1 MQNQTI
7 IEAQT
12 YTCHYIEREDRL
24 LLTINYQD
32 VEKRIDFWI
41 TRAFLVKLLPYF
53 FDYVTVEKEETT
65 NDKYATNPTDN
76 STFAL
81 TQQKPILLESIDFE
95 PLKNKGMKIVL
106 KNLENNIFCIAVL
119 DNNIFKSFVELL
131 TKTAPSFDWGIAN
144 II

>member
-7 IEAQT
+7 IEAKT
-12 YTCHYIEREDRL
+12 YTCHYIDKADRL

-32 VEKRIDFWI
+32 IEKRIDFWI

-53 FDYVTVEKEETT
+53 FDYVMVEKEETT
-65 NDKYATNPTDN
+65 NNAQSTKPTDN

-95 PLKNKGMKIVL
+95 ALDNNGMKIVL
-106 KNLENNIFCIAVL
+106 KNLEKNIYCVAVL
-119 DNNIFKSFVELL
+119 DKNRFKSFVELL
-131 TKTAPSFDWGIAN
+131 TKTAPTFDWGIVN

>member
-7 IEAQT
+7 IEAKT
-12 YTCHYIEREDRL
+12 YTCHYIDKEDRL

-32 VEKRIDFWI
+32 IEKRIDFWI

-53 FDYVTVEKEETT
+53 FDYVTVEKEETANNT
-65 NDKYATNPTDN
+65 QSAKHTDN

-81 TQQKPILLESIDFE
+81 TQQMPILLESIDFE
-95 PLKNKGMKIVL
+95 ALDNNGMKIVL
-106 KNLENNIFCIAVL
+106 KNLEKNIYCVAVL
-119 DNNIFKSFVELL
+119 DKNRFKSFVELL
-131 TKTAPSFDWGIAN
+131 TKTAPTFDWGIVN

>member
-7 IEAQT
+7 IEAKT
-12 YTCHYIEREDRL
+12 YTCHYIDKEDRL

-32 VEKRIDFWI
+32 IEKRIDFWI

-53 FDYVTVEKEETT
+53 FDYVMVEKEETT
-65 NDKYATNPTDN
+65 NNAQSTKPTDN

-95 PLKNKGMKIVL
+95 ALDNNGMKIVL
-106 KNLENNIFCIAVL
+106 KNLEKNIYCVAVL
-119 DNNIFKSFVELL
+119 DKNRFKSFVELL
-131 TKTAPSFDWGIAN
+131 TKTAPTFDWGIVN